1 MTNSDAKTGYGS
13 FAQQFSNDKIGEA
26 FKEPICKRKK
36 QLQYERKVPH
46 AAHNAK

>member
-13 FAQQFSNDKIGEA
+13 FAQQFSNDKIGKA

-36 QLQYERKVPH
+36 QL
-46 AAHNAK
+46 